1 MGNYKI
7 TLQPS
12 GKVIDAEDSIPVLE
26 ALQKAKIYIKSS
38 CGGVGN
44 CSDCMV
50 KVTEGKDFINGLS
63 FEETQLLG
71 NVFHITKERLSCQ
84 LKASGDITLDISH
97 HDKILDEAKS
107 QSKNIKRRTTPTSE
121 KATREGSDY
130 GDALNKTKKGGFRRP
145 KKFKN

>member
-1 MGNYKI
+1 MATHKV
-7 TLQPS
+7 TLNPS
-12 GKVIDAEDSIPVLE
+12 GKVVEVEENKPLLE
-26 ALQKAKIYIKSS
+26 SLVKAGVYIKSS

-50 KVTEGKDFINGLS
+50 KVTEGKDYLNSLS

-84 LKASGDITLDISH
+84 VKISGDITLDITH
-97 HDKILDEAKS
+97 HDKLMDEFKS
-107 QSKNIKRRTTPTSE
+107 QNKNIKRRTTPVSE
-121 KATREGSDY
+121 KATRDGSDHY
-130 GDALNKTKKGGFRRP
+130 EALNKQKKGGLRRP